1 MVYRKKITSK
11 RLSISYDYESLNQ
24 ELIEKKKIIK
34 NLEHEKNYYYDLYHH
49 ALSSI
54 SFKITHPL
62 RVINSY
68 LIKAKK
74 VKFEALNKKFI
85 KKRTNNIVV
94 VLPVFS
100 GVKMTQDCI
109 KSALPSILSFPD
121 AKLLIINDC
130 GPDKRMLPMLKQFKK
145 KYPQKID
152 LVDNKSNQGSLKNFN
167 IGFKRYPNEDIVIL
181 NSDTLCV
188 PDWLKRLELEA
199 YSDPKIGT
207 VTPLSN
213 STEICSF
220 PFFMKSNE
228 LLMNLNAQKI
238 DSYFVSPRLNNIEAP
253 TGIGFCQYYK
263 RKCLDD
269 VGYYDEVKFGKGYGE
284 ENHFCQTAIQK
295 GWKNV
300 ITPNLFIF
308 HYGGV
313 SYGEEKKALLE
324 NSLKIIEQLH
334 PNYYSDVS
342 SFIYRDPLKNARII
356 RLMQMIRESKLPKV
370 LYIVH
375 GLGGG
380 TFQHIQELIEAS
392 KGIFF
397 PLILKSDFD
406 SNFISLKFFI
416 DDDSNDI
423 KLNLDKDV
431 IFLSMI
437 LQFINIS
444 SVHIHHFIGFSPHI
458 FDFIERLNVKI
469 IITIHDYFWLNGN
482 ATLADRDKK
491 RTYFHRHNLNVK
503 DVEWDSRDKG
513 YDYKKIHNF
522 INNADLVIFPSFDT
536 LNRYLSFVKIKKYLK
551 INHLEINRN
560 INKKPL
566 KFIKKKKYSIAVL
579 GGISQEKGA
588 DFLEELAVFAYKSK
602 LNFTFSIIGHSYR
615 KLNNISNSG
624 HYESKYL
631 PELIKRSGVDLI
643 LFPAKW
649 PETYSYTLSY
659 ALNSGL
665 PIIAPN
671 LGAFPERLSGRKN
684 TLIYDY
690 RANHISISKEI
701 SLFILNMEK
710 GINIQAQK
718 IITKVTPSNFYSKK
732 YINLLKKVPL
742 YEGYSDINKIFNYLN
757 TRKKSARNFRL
768 NYLLQ
773 FAIYVHKK
781 IGFKLPQKLKIM
793 MKNYLIN

>member
-1 MVYRKKITSK
+1 MKFIFDHK
-11 RLSISYDYESLNQ
+11 
-24 ELIEKKKIIK
+24 
-34 NLEHEKNYYYDLYHH
+34 
-49 ALSSI
+49 
-54 SFKITHPL
+54 
-62 RVINSY
+62 
-68 LIKAKK
+68 
-74 VKFEALNKKFI
+74 KFENKRAGNLI
-85 KKRTNNIVV
+85 V
-94 VLPVFS
+94 VLPVYL
-100 GVKMTQDCI
+100 GVKMTFDCI
-109 KSALPSILSFPD
+109 ESALPSILNFEN

-130 GPDKRMLPMLKQFKK
+130 SPDKTMLPMLKQFKK
-145 KYPQKID
+145 KYPQKIE
-152 LVDNKSNQGSLKNFN
+152 LINNKFNQGSTKNFN
-167 IGFKRYPNEDIVIL
+167 TGFKKYPNDDIVLL
-181 NSDTLCV
+181 NSDAICV
-188 PDWLKRLELEA
+188 TDWLQRLELEA
-199 YSDPKIGT
+199 YSDKKNGT

-220 PFFMKSNE
+220 PFFKKINKPFLGLKPE
-228 LLMNLNAQKI
+228 KI
-238 DSYFVSPRLNNIEAP
+238 DLSFRAPRIDNIEAP

-269 VGYYDEVKFGKGYGE
+269 VGYFDELKFGKGYGE

-308 HYGGV
+308 HYVGV
-313 SYGEEKKALLE
+313 SYGEEIKTLLE
-324 NSLKIIEQLH
+324 NSSKVIDQLH
-334 PNYYSDVS
+334 PKYHFDVS
-342 SFIYRDPLKNARII
+342 LFSYQDPLKNARII
-356 RLMQMIRESKLPKV
+356 RLMQIIRESKLPKV

-380 TFQHIQELIEAS
+380 TFQHIQELIESS
-392 KGIFF
+392 KGVFF

-423 KLNLDKDV
+423 KLNFDKDL
-431 IFLSMI
+431 IFLSKI

-458 FDFIERLNVKI
+458 FDFIERLNVKK

-482 ATLADRDKK
+482 ATLSDRDKNI
-491 RTYFHRHNLNVK
+491 TYFQHHNITVK
-503 DVEWDSRDKG
+503 DVEWDLRDKK

-522 INNADLVIFPSFDT
+522 IKNADLVIFPSFDT
-536 LNRYLSFVKIKKYLK
+536 LNRYLSFVKIKNYLK
-551 INHLEINRN
+551 VNHLEVNRN

-588 DFLEELAVFAYKSK
+588 DFLEKLSVFAYKSK

-643 LFPAKW
+643 LFPVKW

-690 RANHISISKEI
+690 RANHISVSKEI
-701 SLFILNMEK
+701 SLFIRNMEK
-710 GINIQAQK
+710 GINIQAPK
-718 IITKVTPSNFYSKK
+718 IITKVIPSNFYSKK
-732 YINLLKKVPL
+732 YINLLKKASF
-742 YEGYSDINKIFNYLN
+742 YESYSDINEIFNYLN

-768 NYLLQ
+768 NYLLP
-773 FAIYVHKK
+773 FAIYMHKK
-781 IGFKLPQKLKIM
+781 IGFKLPQKIKIM
-793 MKNYLIN
+793 MKKYLIN